1 MPEHAF
7 AGLSGVVFANPTA
20 RFDNKADSYLFSAWQ
35 TPWASHLKSRSM
47 TEQSRLI
54 YRIRIPDR
62 SNSGVKIDNKV
73 YRIRWVFFFKFLGS
87 SVLSFGAFS
96 VLA

>member
-1 MPEHAF
+1 MLLQVPW
-7 AGLSGVVFANPTA
+7 GWFANPKAGREDYYIISNTGL
-20 RFDNKADSYLFSAWQ
+20 DNKADSYLFSTWQ
-35 TPWASHLKSRSM
+35 TPWASHPKSRSM

-73 YRIRWVFFFKFLGS
+73 YRIRWVFFS
-87 SVLSFGAFS
+87 NS
-96 VLA
+96 